1 MIAIRAETK
10 ATAIS
15 PSVKW
20 AVWYRDRG
28 ECVLCGAVLPVA
40 CSNAH
45 IVRRSQGGRG
55 VEQNIVTLCPAC
67 HREMDEGR
75 DAKAL
80 KAIVVNYIK
89 DFYPNWTEASVTYHK
104 GGTNA

>member
-1 MIAIRAETK
+1 MRRETK
-10 ATAIS
+10 ATAI
-15 PSVKW
+15 PASVKR
-20 AVWYRDRG
+20 AVWFRDRG
-28 ECVLCGAVLPVA
+28 ECVI
-40 CSNAH
+40 CSCPGEPNAH

-55 VEQNIVTLCPAC
+55 IEQNIVTLCRRC

-75 DAKAL
+75 HAKAL

-104 GGTNA
+104 GGNNDKA